1 MKNDEFQSFREEL
14 YQKGMVQFDTSLVGI
29 SVYGFLL
36 YRTREIFVILYRRGE
51 KIGFIYEYGQMS
63 YERQVAIYNTLPHY
77 EKDVEAF
84 GKKYQRKMEVLYPND
99 ENFVFLNKNEIS
111 PSSKKRI

>member
-63 YERQVAIYNTLPHY
+63 YERQVAIYNMLPHY
-77 EKDVEAF
+77 EKDVGAF

-99 ENFVFLNKNEIS
+99 ENFVFLNENEVS